1 MIWPSRGIV
10 FVASNKSTWTSS
22 RRSGSGLRLVS
33 ASNAALDS
41 HSIFFARRRR
51 KICSTASASAA
62 MRCWLWLSVKRFRQ
76 QASKYTL
83 TSPLFSPPQY
93 LHNKLACRSA
103 HLNVWSGNQ
112 TTVDRKPRHLSDE
125 VSLDRAASIIKN
137 RRPGTL
143 KLKPYTLRLTHNT
156 ILQLPSRAIH
166 RARAREPLR
175 LLTNC

>member
-1 MIWPSRGIV
+1 MPP
-10 FVASNKSTWTSS
+10 WTATQYSS
-22 RRSGSGLRLVS
+22 
-33 ASNAALDS
+33 
-41 HSIFFARRRR
+41 RRRR

-62 MRCWLWLSVKRFRQ
+62 MRCWLWSSVKRFRQ

-93 LHNKLACRSA
+93 LHNKHACRSA

-112 TTVDRKPRHLSDE
+112 TTVDSTPRHLSDE

-143 KLKPYTLRLTHNT
+143 KLKPYTLRLADNT
-156 ILQLPSRAIH
+156 ILQLPYCAIH

-175 LLTNC
+175 LLPE